1 MLDKL
6 IKKKDNINNTEIK
19 KKRKFD
25 LGFILKERK
34 NTENVE
40 TKEGKIFNLKKEFN
54 FSFKFKLKL
63 KGKDSKEV
71 KQTNTT
77 TNHLSHSISSELYE
91 RPRKVIAKLF
101 GENQVDSIMD
111 EIIKSGKDRYTYLTM
126 EKGIKEEILIE
137 VYHEVYNNNFTL
149 SLEGE
154 DFFVDKDGYLIDRKT
169 GFKYHYLPIDKDVI
183 LVPRSVYLQKLN
195 TSKVEEGM
203 TEEGDL
209 WKIFVDTV
217 KKAMG
222 RKVNDILIEGQ
233 GSVYKIFYKQLGGG
247 KLPIMTLTSK
257 EGIQMVQMLKNR
269 ASEYS
274 EVKANVNDRPQ
285 SGRIVL
291 DELGAE
297 LRLEFQPSVEG
308 ESIAVRIFNI
318 SGYFNKRLEELG
330 YEKEFIEEV
339 RRIAVRKNGLI
350 LVSGSTG
357 QGKSTLIKSMLLEAN
372 PEVKRIILLEDP
384 VEMKVKGT
392 IQMNVGKFSFADGVR
407 SCMRAVPDII
417 VVGETRDGE
426 TAKNTIDAAMS
437 GHLTYTTIHAND
449 CIGAIE
455 RFVLKAVETG
465 DISAEDVR
473 FNISSTLLLSVNQIL
488 VRLIDGRIKPI
499 VEYLIPDHEE
509 RILIREGRFE
519 ELRERMKEKG
529 MILNRQIERLYESGL
544 ITEDQYL
551 SYLGVK

>member
-6 IKKKDNINNTEIK
+6 IKKKADNVEVKEK
-19 KKRKFD
+19 KVEKKFS
-25 LGFILKERK
+25 LASILK
-34 NTENVE
+34 
-40 TKEGKIFNLKKEFN
+40 KEDVGEEKESSEFGFKREKKEFN
-54 FSFKFKLKL
+54 FGFKL
-63 KGKDSKEV
+63 KGKDKGEA
-71 KQTNTT
+71 KPKPTDR
-77 TNHLSHSISSELYE
+77 SISIITSPDLYE
-91 RPRKVIAKLF
+91 KPRQVIVKLF
-101 GENQVDSIMD
+101 GEDLADSIID

-126 EKGIKEEILIE
+126 EKGIREDVLVKVYSE
-137 VYHEVYNNNFTL
+137 VYGNDYVL
-149 SLEGE
+149 KLQGD
-154 DFFVDKDGYLIDRKT
+154 DFFVDRDGYLVDRKT

-183 LVPRSVYLQKLN
+183 LVPRSVYTQKLN
-195 TSKVEEGM
+195 VSRVEENVAGK
-203 TEEGDL
+203 GDL
-209 WKIFVDTV
+209 WKIFVDVV
-217 KKAMG
+217 KRAMG
-222 RKVNDILIEGQ
+222 GRVNDIIVEGQ

-247 KLPIMTLTSK
+247 KLPVVTLTFD
-257 EGIQMVQMLKNR
+257 EGVQMVQMLKNR

-274 EVKANVNDRPQ
+274 EVMANVDDKPQ
-285 SGRIVL
+285 SGRIEL
-291 DELGAE
+291 KELGAE

-318 SGYFNKRLEELG
+318 SGYFNKHLDELG

-339 RRIAVRKNGLI
+339 RKIAIRKSGLI

-372 PEVKRIILLEDP
+372 PEVRRIILLEDP

-392 IQMNVGKFSFADGVR
+392 TQMPVGKFSFADGVR

-426 TAKNTIDAAMS
+426 TAKNTIDASMS

-455 RFVLKAVETG
+455 RFILKAVETG
-465 DISAEDVR
+465 DMSAEDVR

-509 RILIREGRFE
+509 RILLREGRFE

-529 MILNRQIERLYESGL
+529 MTLNQQVERLYRNGL
-544 ITEDQYL
+544 ITEEQYL
-551 SYLGVK
+551 SYSGVK